1 MATPLFFIADVGPSR
16 EGADTKLN
24 GLDPPLLERPFIAS
38 LTHVSV
44 RSARNANPFVVDRVL
59 LWPC

>member
-1 MATPLFFIADVGPSR
+1 MATPLFFIADVRPSG

-44 RSARNANPFVVDRVL
+44 RISSRFCTVPANS
-59 LWPC
+59 